1 MAKRVLVSGAT
12 GLIGAALVKKFAKD
26 GYSVVAAVRN
36 VEMARKMF
44 DGHANVKIM
53 VWDVTQP
60 FIRPAGDLSDFQID
74 WFVHAASETAS
85 RMFVERPVETIQSI
99 LHGTE
104 NALEAARQLKVG
116 AMAFLSSMEVYGTPT
131 AIPVTEDNYGYL
143 NPVAVRS
150 CYPEAKRMAEN
161 LCVSYAK
168 EYDVP
173 VKIARLAQTFG
184 EGVRYDDARVFAV
197 FARAI
202 LEKRDIVLHTDGTT
216 SRCYCYLGDAVT
228 AIETILEKG
237 EAALPYTVANEE
249 TYCSV
254 REMAE
259 MLCAAYPESGSK
271 VIVDLSGGAGLGFAP
286 PYRMKLDCSR
296 LKSLGWMP
304 KVCLMDAFRRMIAE
318 WGESQ
323 CQP

>member
-1 MAKRVLVSGAT
+1 MEKE
-12 GLIGAALVKKFAKD
+12 VKKD
-26 GYSVVAAVRN
+26 GIFRLNGQNYLV
-36 VEMARKMF
+36 
-44 DGHANVKIM
+44 
-53 VWDVTQP
+53 P
-60 FIRPAGDLSDFQID
+60 FILITVLF
-74 WFVHAASETAS
+74 
-85 RMFVERPVETIQSI
+85 
-99 LHGTE
+99 
-104 NALEAARQLKVG
+104 
-116 AMAFLSSMEVYGTPT
+116 FLWG
-131 AIPVTEDNYGYL
+131 
-143 NPVAVRS
+143 
-150 CYPEAKRMAEN
+150 
-161 LCVSYAK
+161 
-168 EYDVP
+168 
-173 VKIARLAQTFG
+173 
-184 EGVRYDDARVFAV
+184 